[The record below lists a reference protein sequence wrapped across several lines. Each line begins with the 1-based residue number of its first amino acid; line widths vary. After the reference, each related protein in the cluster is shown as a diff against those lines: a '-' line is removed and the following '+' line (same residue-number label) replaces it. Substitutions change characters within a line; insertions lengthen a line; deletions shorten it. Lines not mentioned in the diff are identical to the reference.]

1 MMASYI
7 PGVEHGCMGNGLRET
22 DVNEYIKQT
31 YGSLL
36 RFLQNSAH
44 AQELKLT
51 EDKHGKF
58 YIDCAQ
64 RPEPTCIHRADI
76 TPLGKDTASI
86 MHLNLQKW
94 CFPCKN
100 IHAKIFEK

>member
-36 RFLQNSAH
+36 RFLQDNAH
-44 AQELKLT
+44 AQEFKLT
-51 EDKHGKF
+51 EDNHDKF

-64 RPEPTCIHRADI
+64 RPKLTRIHPADI
-76 TPLGKDTASI
+76 TPLDKDTASI